1 MPGVVTGGV
10 GIGGVG
16 IGAVVEGVDIG
27 ALEPPA
33 PPVEVE
39 PVAGLAAGVVIGAR
53 GTTGLATGF
62 VAGVALAPLCG
73 FAGMVNFVPTTRFAG
88 SSPMTFLLAS

>member
-1 MPGVVTGGV
+1 MTGGV

-27 ALEPPA
+27 ALEPPAPPA

>member
-1 MPGVVTGGV
+1 MTGGV

-16 IGAVVEGVDIG
+16 IGGVEIGAVVEGVDIG
-27 ALEPPA
+27 ALE

-53 GTTGLATGF
+53 GTTGLTTGF